1 MVKQCN
7 IYGQSVQLINYDQV
21 WFQKYYYAYE
31 HLYGILILTPNLQVV
46 YTKSIYSCLY
56 QIHINDVQL
65 HKKVQVPTVKL
76 NCIDHE
82 K

>member
-7 IYGQSVQLINYDQV
+7 IYGQSVQLINYGQV

-46 YTKSIYSCLY
+46 YTKSIILLFIPNIAIAQEGSSSYSKVELY
-56 QIHINDVQL
+56 QS
-65 HKKVQVPTVKL
+65 
-76 NCIDHE
+76 
-82 K
+82 